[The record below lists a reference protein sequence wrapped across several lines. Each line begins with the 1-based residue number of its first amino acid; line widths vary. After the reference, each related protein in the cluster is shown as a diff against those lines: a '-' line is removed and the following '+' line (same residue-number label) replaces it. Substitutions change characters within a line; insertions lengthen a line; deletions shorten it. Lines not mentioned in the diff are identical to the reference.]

1 MRDIDAIIGELQ
13 ASYPAIA
20 VEKLG
25 ALHPGADDEGLW
37 FFRYSESGIE
47 IQLESSSG
55 NAPFLV
61 ESSGSGERL
70 LANTIPEAVAMVV
83 ASLGIPGS
91 AA

>member
-13 ASYPAIA
+13 ASYPGITA
-20 VEKLG
+20 EQLG
-25 ALHPGADDEGLW
+25 ALHPGADDDGLW
-37 FFRYSESGIE
+37 FFRYSESDIE

-55 NAPFLV
+55 NAPLLM
-61 ESSGSGERL
+61 ESSGLGERL

-83 ASLGIPGS
+83 AGLGILGS